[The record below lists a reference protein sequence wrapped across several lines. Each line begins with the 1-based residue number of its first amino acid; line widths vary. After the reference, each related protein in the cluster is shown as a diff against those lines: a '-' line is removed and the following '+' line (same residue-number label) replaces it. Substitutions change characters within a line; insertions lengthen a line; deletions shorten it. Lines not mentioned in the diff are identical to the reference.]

1 MKTSSI
7 RKNFKLIA
15 SNIIWICVAAYF
27 VFHIFTGAR
36 GAVSWARLSREV
48 TKLESELKSLQE
60 ENSFLENKIKLL
72 RDNNLDLD
80 LLQEQAMNIL
90 GYANANDIIVLLPQ
104 E

>member
-1 MKTSSI
+1 MKTSSVK
-7 RKNFKLIA
+7 KNFKLIA
-15 SNIIWICVAAYF
+15 SNIVWICIAGYF

-48 TKLESELKSLQE
+48 VSLESELKSLQE
-60 ENSFLENKIKLL
+60 ENSFLENKINLL

-80 LLQEQAMNIL
+80 LLQEQAMSIL
-90 GYANANDIIVLLPQ
+90 GYANANDTIVLLPQ